1 MNAEKVID
9 NPAPVQIDGARRIL
23 YAITPDE
30 TPACASR
37 SNWGR

>member
-9 NPAPVQIDGARRIL
+9 NPAPIVINGARRIL

-30 TPACASR
+30 TPAGVRR
-37 SNWGR
+37 SNWGG